1 MNKVKEENKIL
12 IMLAFFSISVGLWGN
27 FRQLWMQ
34 DNNFTVTNIS
44 NILSIGTFISCIII
58 ALIGKYVKLDKLKNM
73 LVIVLIIKLV
83 NMSWLYTLNNT
94 MSMQLINL
102 SIIIDIVTEYIII
115 TSIYP
120 LITTIVK
127 TGTIY
132 SKRRLTEYLFR
143 DIGILFGGIFIGKS
157 IAGLIINYN
166 VCLLIANI
174 FLILS
179 FIILL
184 NIKVKKSTDNKQEEI
199 SLRHI
204 FKDKILNLYSTY
216 VLIGTIAMS
225 TALGLKM
232 LTLTNYFKFSDN
244 VATNYLLI
252 VGLLADI
259 FGIIALKYLTPKND
273 YLTMTI
279 KFGIR
284 FLAYV
289 IAFISNNMLI
299 TLIAITWSIFIST
312 SYENICDAVYINRLE
327 NKQQEPIT
335 REQFM
340 EILRIVEE
348 IDRNNIPVHLKNA
361 RKIKEWM
368 EKNETTRPPRQHG
381 KDATEEEKKLGRA
394 LNSIRT
400 SLINPYIELKTEEER
415 EEYIN
420 NFKFLNR
427 EQFMEILS
435 IVEKIDENNVPV
447 KLQQAR
453 KIREWMEKNKT
464 IKPPRMDG
472 KDLLEEEQK
481 LGITLNAIR
490 TNLINPYK
498 VLKTEEREE
507 YICELE
513 NRKKNPITREQFM
526 EILRIEEGIDR
537 KRKNL
542 TDLVEQ
548 SKATQEKLEEAKRL
562 ESMYEQELG
571 GKEQKEGS
579 DIVDDSK

>member
-58 ALIGKYVKLDKLKNM
+58 ALIGKYVKRDKLKNM

-174 FLILS
+174 FLTLS

-204 FKDKILNLYSTY
+204 FKDKILNLYSAY

-289 IAFISNNMLI
+289 IAFISNNVLI

-327 NKQQEPIT
+327 NKYQLSFSNICHIIRFLGEAIGVYLCGLMYEMGL
-335 REQFM
+335 RYMFGLSALFM
-340 EILRIVEE
+340 IVQISLAYYLIYLR
-348 IDRNNIPVHLKNA
+348 K
-361 RKIKEWM
+361 KE
-368 EKNETTRPPRQHG
+368 
-381 KDATEEEKKLGRA
+381 
-394 LNSIRT
+394 
-400 SLINPYIELKTEEER
+400 
-415 EEYIN
+415 
-420 NFKFLNR
+420 
-427 EQFMEILS
+427 
-435 IVEKIDENNVPV
+435 
-447 KLQQAR
+447 
-453 KIREWMEKNKT
+453 
-464 IKPPRMDG
+464 
-472 KDLLEEEQK
+472 KDLKEE
-481 LGITLNAIR
+481 
-490 TNLINPYK
+490 
-498 VLKTEEREE
+498 
-507 YICELE
+507 
-513 NRKKNPITREQFM
+513 
-526 EILRIEEGIDR
+526 
-537 KRKNL
+537 
-542 TDLVEQ
+542 
-548 SKATQEKLEEAKRL
+548 
-562 ESMYEQELG
+562 
-571 GKEQKEGS
+571 
-579 DIVDDSK
+579 

>member
-27 FRQLWMQ
+27 FRQLWLQ
-34 DNNFTVTNIS
+34 DNNFAVTNIS

-58 ALIGKYVKLDKLKNM
+58 ALIGKYVKLDKQKNM
-73 LVIVLIIKLV
+73 LVIVLIVKLI
-83 NMSWLYTLNNT
+83 NMILLYTLNHT

-157 IAGLIINYN
+157 IAGLIVNYN

-174 FLILS
+174 FLLFS
-179 FIILL
+179 FTVLL
-184 NIKVKKSTDNKQEEI
+184 NIKVNNSTKNKHEEI
-199 SLRHI
+199 SLKHI
-204 FKDKILNLYSTY
+204 FKDKILNLYSIY

-252 VGLLADI
+252 VGLLADT

-273 YLTMTI
+273 YLTVTI

-289 IAFISNNMLI
+289 IAFISNNMVI
-299 TLIAITWSIFIST
+299 SLIAITWSIFIST

-327 NKQQEPIT
+327 NKYQLSFSNICHIIRFLGEAIGVYLCGLMYEIGL
-335 REQFM
+335 RYMLGLSALFM
-340 EILRIVEE
+340 IAQISIAYYL
-348 IDRNNIPVHLKNA
+348 IDL
-361 RKIKEWM
+361 
-368 EKNETTRPPRQHG
+368 
-381 KDATEEEKKLGRA
+381 
-394 LNSIRT
+394 
-400 SLINPYIELKTEEER
+400 
-415 EEYIN
+415 
-420 NFKFLNR
+420 
-427 EQFMEILS
+427 
-435 IVEKIDENNVPV
+435 
-447 KLQQAR
+447 
-453 KIREWMEKNKT
+453 
-464 IKPPRMDG
+464 
-472 KDLLEEEQK
+472 
-481 LGITLNAIR
+481 
-490 TNLINPYK
+490 
-498 VLKTEEREE
+498 
-507 YICELE
+507 
-513 NRKKNPITREQFM
+513 
-526 EILRIEEGIDR
+526 R
-537 KRKNL
+537 KRERNL
-542 TDLVEQ
+542 
-548 SKATQEKLEEAKRL
+548 K
-562 ESMYEQELG
+562 
-571 GKEQKEGS
+571 
-579 DIVDDSK
+579 

>member
-102 SIIIDIVTEYIII
+102 SIIIDIVTEYIMI

-120 LITTIVK
+120 LITTIIK

-166 VCLLIANI
+166 VCLLIANV

-184 NIKVKKSTDNKQEEI
+184 NIKVKKSTDNKHEEI
-199 SLRHI
+199 SLKHI

-273 YLTMTI
+273 YLTITI

-289 IAFISNNMLI
+289 IAFISNNVLI

-327 NKQQEPIT
+327 NKYQLSFSNICHIIRFLGEAIGVYLCGLMYEIGL
-335 REQFM
+335 RYMFGLSALFM
-340 EILRIVEE
+340 IVQISLAYYLIYLRKKEK
-348 IDRNNIPVHLKNA
+348 DLK
-361 RKIKEWM
+361 
-368 EKNETTRPPRQHG
+368 
-381 KDATEEEKKLGRA
+381 EEK
-394 LNSIRT
+394 I
-400 SLINPYIELKTEEER
+400 
-415 EEYIN
+415 
-420 NFKFLNR
+420 
-427 EQFMEILS
+427 
-435 IVEKIDENNVPV
+435 
-447 KLQQAR
+447 
-453 KIREWMEKNKT
+453 
-464 IKPPRMDG
+464 
-472 KDLLEEEQK
+472 
-481 LGITLNAIR
+481 
-490 TNLINPYK
+490 
-498 VLKTEEREE
+498 
-507 YICELE
+507 
-513 NRKKNPITREQFM
+513 
-526 EILRIEEGIDR
+526 
-537 KRKNL
+537 
-542 TDLVEQ
+542 
-548 SKATQEKLEEAKRL
+548 
-562 ESMYEQELG
+562 
-571 GKEQKEGS
+571 
-579 DIVDDSK
+579 

>member
-27 FRQLWMQ
+27 FRQLWLQ
-34 DNNFTVTNIS
+34 DNNFAVTNIS
-44 NILSIGTFISCIII
+44 NILSIGTFISCVII

-73 LVIVLIIKLV
+73 LVIVLIVKLI
-83 NMSWLYTLNNT
+83 NMIWLYTLNHT
-94 MSMQLINL
+94 MSMQLINF

-157 IAGLIINYN
+157 IAGLIVNYN

-174 FLILS
+174 FLLFS
-179 FIILL
+179 FTVLL
-184 NIKVKKSTDNKQEEI
+184 NIKVNNSTNNKHEDI
-199 SLRHI
+199 SLKNI
-204 FKDKILNLYSTY
+204 FKDKILNLYSIY

-273 YLTMTI
+273 YLTVTI

-289 IAFISNNMLI
+289 IAFISNNMVI
-299 TLIAITWSIFIST
+299 SLIAITWSIFIST

-327 NKQQEPIT
+327 NKYQLSFSNICHIIRFLGEAIGVYLCGLMYEIGLRYMLGLSALLMIFQISLAYYLIYLRK
-335 REQFM
+335 REK
-340 EILRIVEE
+340 I
-348 IDRNNIPVHLKNA
+348 NIEVN
-361 RKIKEWM
+361 
-368 EKNETTRPPRQHG
+368 KNE
-381 KDATEEEKKLGRA
+381 
-394 LNSIRT
+394 
-400 SLINPYIELKTEEER
+400 
-415 EEYIN
+415 
-420 NFKFLNR
+420 
-427 EQFMEILS
+427 
-435 IVEKIDENNVPV
+435 
-447 KLQQAR
+447 
-453 KIREWMEKNKT
+453 KIRN
-464 IKPPRMDG
+464 
-472 KDLLEEEQK
+472 
-481 LGITLNAIR
+481 
-490 TNLINPYK
+490 
-498 VLKTEEREE
+498 
-507 YICELE
+507 
-513 NRKKNPITREQFM
+513 
-526 EILRIEEGIDR
+526 
-537 KRKNL
+537 
-542 TDLVEQ
+542 
-548 SKATQEKLEEAKRL
+548 
-562 ESMYEQELG
+562 
-571 GKEQKEGS
+571 
-579 DIVDDSK
+579 

>member
-157 IAGLIINYN
+157 IVGLIINYN

-327 NKQQEPIT
+327 NKYQLS
-335 REQFM
+335 FS
-340 EILRIVEE
+340 
-348 IDRNNIPVHLKNA
+348 NICHII
-361 RKIKEWM
+361 RF
-368 EKNETTRPPRQHG
+368 
-381 KDATEEEKKLGRA
+381 LGEA
-394 LNSIRT
+394 IGV
-400 SLINPYIELKTEEER
+400 
-415 EEYIN
+415 
-420 NFKFLNR
+420 FLCG
-427 EQFMEILS
+427 L
-435 IVEKIDENNVPV
+435 
-447 KLQQAR
+447 
-453 KIREWMEKNKT
+453 
-464 IKPPRMDG
+464 
-472 KDLLEEEQK
+472 
-481 LGITLNAIR
+481 
-490 TNLINPYK
+490 
-498 VLKTEEREE
+498 
-507 YICELE
+507 
-513 NRKKNPITREQFM
+513 
-526 EILRIEEGIDR
+526 
-537 KRKNL
+537 
-542 TDLVEQ
+542 
-548 SKATQEKLEEAKRL
+548 
-562 ESMYEQELG
+562 MYEKGLRFMVGLSAFFMIFQISLAYYMIYLRKGEN
-571 GKEQKEGS
+571 KK
-579 DIVDDSK
+579 